1 MNAVPK
7 HSLKPFQGGNSMQAK
22 VRVLFFCLS
31 NDCNSQMAEGWA
43 RARPSPQ
50 LEVWSAGPKPTGL
63 DPLAIR
69 VMAEVGID
77 IHHQKAK
84 ALGELPA
91 QLFDLVITFNEA
103 AHRLLPELPGN
114 PRMLLLDIEDPRPR
128 VGAAAQPFRLLHN
141 YRLVR
146 DEIREFVETLP
157 EALAPVNRKY
167 YWIQPEF
174 LRPSS
179 STAVAPA
186 ARRPPAAV

>member
-1 MNAVPK
+1 
-7 HSLKPFQGGNSMQAK
+7 MQAK
-22 VRVLFFCLS
+22 VRVLFFCLN

-43 RARPSPQ
+43 RSRPTPQ
-50 LEVWSAGPKPTGL
+50 LEVWSAGPSPSQL

-84 ALGELPA
+84 ALAELPA
-91 QLFDLVITFNEA
+91 QIFDLVVTFSED
-103 AHRLLPELPGN
+103 AHRLVPALPGN
-114 PRMLLLDIEDPRPR
+114 PRMVLLDIEDPRPR
-128 VGAAAQPFRLLHN
+128 VGVAAQPFRLLHN

-174 LRPSS
+174 LRPSGP
-179 STAVAPA
+179 AVAA
-186 ARRPPAAV
+186 ATH